1 MIGNLVT
8 DAAGNPLANTGQ
20 KLSQSAYHPDAE
32 VLILFNRCQSDYQR
46 AWRLQHRPFDEF
58 DGVSLLQRAQT
69 DQRTFG
75 AYVGAEYVPKHK
87 AWRWRGRKNTARNKL
102 IGLLAQMIS
111 GILYP
116 IVHAQNQE
124 DEEDKL
130 TAQVMRI
137 MVEEH
142 LRKAGYQTKFMYMAL
157 SALVNPAALV
167 EVDYLIAYQRIK
179 ERINGQ
185 MQITEAIDTLLTGL
199 SLNIIPIDQLLI
211 ADFFIGDIQRQ
222 PYIIRVDRI
231 SWDQARKIYGEHED
245 FQYVQAGK
253 TRVVMTGQ
261 EHATLYDVEWTEA
274 DSTAVQ
280 VLTFYYRDEDLEL
293 AWVGGVFMGNKDN
306 LYNNNTFSHRRL
318 SLIGD
323 EWKTIP
329 IYPFAKTG
337 FEPLDPT
344 GRFFYYKSGAFKEY
358 WDDASINKSYQLLQD
373 GMYLDVIKPIIGTGI
388 QKVDATVLAPG
399 AYITTPNK
407 DASLT
412 PWSMG
417 SNLPQA
423 MAVLQENKQ
432 DVSDSTLSPLMQ
444 GQMGSRQTA
453 YAVNAALTN
462 AKIMLGLFSFML
474 ADLIKQVGELT
485 VDCVVMHT
493 TQGELDATIPE
504 ALALRYKT
512 VLVKSK
518 DKGKEITNKIIFT
531 DAVMN
536 KTYSETQQREKN
548 WQLWDKAGGDKS
560 DQRIFEVNPYR
571 YARTIFTMWVDP
583 DKITASAIGLNRDQ
597 KMDDIKM
604 LTLPFVY
611 PYLDPKAL
619 ANEVIEEYGGD
630 DPDRL
635 KAKQDPMMAAAM
647 GGVPQD
653 PNSPN
658 PGAPVPSPIPSA
670 IPGSPMV
677 GQGHPMGEQLAANH
691 PFK

>member
-1 MIGNLVT
+1 MVGNLVT
-8 DAAGNPLANTGQ
+8 DKDGIPLSNTGQ
-20 KLSQSAYHPDAE
+20 KLSASTYPALAE
-32 VLILFNRCQSDYQR
+32 VIELFVRCQNDYQR
-46 AWRLQHRPFDEF
+46 AYNLQHRPFDEF
-58 DGVSLLQRAQT
+58 DGLSLVQRT
-69 DQRTFG
+69 ERDQQTFG
-75 AYVGAEYVPKHK
+75 AFVGAEYVPKHK

-111 GILYP
+111 GILFP
-116 IVHAQNQE
+116 MVNAQNQE
-124 DEEDKL
+124 DEEDKT

-142 LRKAGYQTKFMYMAL
+142 LRKAGYETKFMYMAL

-179 ERINGQ
+179 ERINGK

-199 SLNIIPIDQLLI
+199 NLNIIPIDQLLI
-211 ADFFIGDIQRQ
+211 GDFFIGDMQRQ
-222 PYIIRVDRI
+222 PFIVRVDRI
-231 SWDQARKIYGEHED
+231 TWDQARKIYGEHED
-245 FQYVQAGK
+245 FQYVEAGK
-253 TRVVMTGQ
+253 SRVVLTGN
-261 EHATLYDVEWTEA
+261 EGATLYDIEWTEA
-274 DSTAVQ
+274 DGNAVQ
-280 VLTFYYRDEDLEL
+280 VLTFYYRDEDLEVTF
-293 AWVGGVFMGNKDN
+293 VGGVFMGNKED
-306 LYNNNTFSHRRL
+306 LYNNNIFKHRRL

-373 GMYLDVIKPIIGTGI
+373 GMYLDVIKPIFGTGI
-388 QKVDATVLAPG
+388 QKVDGQVVAPG

-407 DASLT
+407 DATLS

-417 SNLPQA
+417 SNLPMA
-423 MAVLQENKQ
+423 MEVLQANKG

-444 GQMGSRQTA
+444 GQMGGKQTA
-453 YAVNAALTN
+453 YEVNAALTN
-462 AKIMLGLFSFML
+462 AKVMLGLFSFML
-474 ADLIKQVGELT
+474 ADLVRQVGELT
-485 VDCVVMHT
+485 VDCIVAHT
-493 TQGELDATIPE
+493 TQGELDATLPE
-504 ALALRYKT
+504 ALAMKYKT
-512 VLVKSK
+512 ILIKTK
-518 DKGKEITNKIIFT
+518 DKGREITNKIVFT

-536 KTYSETQQREKN
+536 KKYTEAQQREKN
-548 WQLWDKAGGDKS
+548 WQLWEKAGGQKT

-571 YARTIFTMWVDP
+571 FARTIFTMWVDP
-583 DKITASAIGLNRDQ
+583 DKITASAVGLNRDQ

-630 DPDRL
+630 NPDRL
-635 KAKQDPMMAAAM
+635 KAKQDPMMQAAM
-647 GGVPQD
+647 GGAPQD
-653 PNSPN
+653 PNN
-658 PGAPVPSPIPSA
+658 PVPTAIPS
-670 IPGSPMV
+670 SPMV
-677 GQGHPMGEQLAANH
+677 GGNNLAANH